1 MLGWSNKS
9 ARLSAWGIALAL
21 GMSAPPAWAAS
32 VPEAAGASPTSQEAQ
47 PAPTPEPA
55 PPDVQ
60 APPEGGAAPEVGA
73 PAGPPAPEA
82 APEDAAQA
90 GGEPEEGPPG
100 GRGTI
105 GRIVVDGNARVSD
118 SAFFNSLK
126 IKTGDPYDEGA
137 IQDEFR
143 RLWDLGLFDDINV
156 ESRRRE
162 GDVYDLIFHVRDRP
176 LIGTV
181 SFVGMKA
188 VTEAN
193 IQERLNQ
200 AKAEIRRGQPVDF
213 SLLRKAEAA
222 IQQLLAE
229 KGYLEARVH
238 ARLTPSGQ
246 GQREVTFDI
255 REGSK
260 TKIKEIDFTGNHL
273 FTDRRLRKMLKLT
286 KQAFWLTG
294 WASSKTLYHPAK
306 FDQDSENIKTAYKS
320 VGHLDIAIQPE
331 IVDLVRKGK
340 SGGRRGKDGGAAKT
354 AEAPPAGEADI
365 EEDEPPEVAP
375 APPPAGETEKQRKR
389 RVKAE
394 EKVRHERDKR
404 PKKWVKLTVPIEEG
418 LQYRVGK
425 MEIAGNSVF
434 SEPEILARVP
444 LRPGM
449 VFNDSALKYGTKRL
463 EEDYGERGYFY
474 VSIDP
479 RVDKREQIA
488 DLTLTVT
495 EDKKYFVNRI
505 EFSGNTTTRD
515 GVLRREVPLGETELF
530 NVRRLRLGIRKIAQL
545 GYFQVGDDPVV
556 KPQGQADR
564 VDIEVQ
570 GTESSRN
577 EIQVGGGVSGLEGGF
592 FQASYSTRNFL
603 GKGEI
608 FSAYIQTGTRANRY
622 SINFTEPWFMGRPW
636 TLGFSLFKRQTD
648 YVGFRQLGSG
658 GTISLGRLLGPF
670 SRFDLAY
677 GFETVDLVTSQP
689 GFPVNRRNSST
700 SSLTTLYTL
709 DTRNNYFRPTRGYRL
724 QGSYEYAGGALG
736 GDNYFMKPRL
746 DGTLYL
752 PGFMRKHYIG
762 LNASY
767 GRVSP
772 FGGRVV
778 PVYERF
784 FLGGERSLRVFR
796 TREVSPARRDIDV
809 NNNGFIDRPEDLHPD
824 GVFEPCEDLNHN
836 GKQDANEPDRGNCL
850 LDPSEDLNHNGL
862 LDSEDLNH
870 NGILDPGEDLNGNGL
885 LDVEDRNGNGL
896 LDLGEDRPDGAW
908 TAFCPSDDLNMNGVQ
923 DSGEADF
930 GNCRLDPGEDTNGDG
945 VFGSVFPGGNQFML
959 FNAEYTI
966 PLAEAVEIAMFYD
979 AGNAFE
985 DGERVQLNGMRVDY
999 GLELR
1004 FYLPVFQAPLR
1015 LIYGFIQNPRKGENA
1030 SNFIFSIGT
1039 TF

>member
-1 MLGWSNKS
+1 MPGIGLSGMS
-9 ARLSAWGIALAL
+9 APLCAWGLALAL
-21 GMSAPPAWAAS
+21 GTGAPLAA
-32 VPEAAGASPTSQEAQ
+32 
-47 PAPTPEPA
+47 PAPGTGVPAGLPGVSSQDPAPSPGQEPAPEPA
-55 PPDVQ
+55 PPPAEAAVASPDPA
-60 APPEGGAAPEVGA
+60 APPETA
-73 PAGPPAPEA
+73 PAEGEEPV
-82 APEDAAQA
+82 
-90 GGEPEEGPPG
+90 GEPATGK
-100 GRGTI
+100 GTI
-105 GRIVVDGNARVSD
+105 GRIVVDGNVRVSD
-118 SAFFNSLK
+118 NAFFNSLK
-126 IKTGDPYDEGA
+126 LKSGDPYGERA

-143 RLWDLGLFDDINV
+143 RLWDLDLFDDIIV

-162 GDVYDLIFHVRDRP
+162 GDVYDLIYHVRDRP
-176 LIGTV
+176 LVGSV
-181 SFVGMKA
+181 AFVGMKA

-193 IQERLNQ
+193 IQERLSQ
-200 AKAEIRRGQPVDF
+200 AKAEVRRGQPVDF
-213 SLLRKAEAA
+213 SLLRKTEAA
-222 IQQLLAE
+222 IEQLLAE
-229 KGYLEARVH
+229 KGYLEVRVR

-246 GQREVTFDI
+246 GQREITFDI
-255 REGSK
+255 REGAR
-260 TKIKEIDFTGNHL
+260 TKIKEIDFTGNRV

-286 KQAFWLTG
+286 RQSFWLTS

-306 FDQDSENIKTAYKS
+306 FDQDAENIRTAYKS
-320 VGHLDIAIQPE
+320 LGHLDMAIQPE
-331 IVDLVRKGK
+331 IVELVRKGK
-340 SGGRRGKDGGAAKT
+340 AGGRHGKEGGEAQAGGAPDGGV
-354 AEAPPAGEADI
+354 GELE
-365 EEDEPPEVAP
+365 EEDEPEAAAP
-375 APPPAGETEKQRKR
+375 APPPAGETERQRKK

-394 EKVRHERDKR
+394 QKTRRERDKR

-418 LQYRVGK
+418 SQYKVGK
-425 MEIAGNSVF
+425 IDIEGNSVF
-434 SEPEILARVP
+434 SGPEILARVP

-449 VFNDSALKYGTKRL
+449 VFNDSALKYSTKRL

-479 RVDKREQIA
+479 RVEKREQVA
-488 DLTLTVT
+488 DLMLSVT

-515 GVLRREVPLGETELF
+515 GVLRREVPLGEKDLF

-556 KPQGQADR
+556 KAQGDTDR
-564 VDIEVQ
+564 VDVEVQ

-622 SINFTEPWFMGRPW
+622 SLSFTEPWFLGRPW

-648 YVGFRQLGSG
+648 FVGFRQVGSG
-658 GTISLGRLLGPF
+658 GTVSLGRLLGAF
-670 SRFDLAY
+670 SRFDVAY
-677 GFETVDLVTSQP
+677 GFETVDLVTSRA
-689 GFPVNRRNSST
+689 GFPVNRRTSST
-700 SSLTTLYTL
+700 SSVTSLYTI
-709 DTRNNYFRPTRGYRL
+709 DTRNNFFRPTRGYRM
-724 QGSYEYAGGALG
+724 QGSFEYAGGALG
-736 GDNYFMKPRL
+736 GDNYFRKPRL

-767 GRVSP
+767 GYVAP

-778 PVYERF
+778 PVFERY

-796 TREVSPARRDIDV
+796 TRQVSPARRDLDV
-809 NNNGFIDRPEDLHPD
+809 NSNGFIDLPEDTNPD
-824 GVFEPCEDLNHN
+824 GIWLPHSCEDLDND
-836 GKQDANEPDRGNCL
+836 GKQDANEPDRGNCV
-850 LDPSEDLNHNGL
+850 LDPSEDLNGNGL
-862 LDSEDLNH
+862 LDTEDLNR

-885 LDVEDRNGNGL
+885 LDVEDANGNGR
-896 LDLGEDRPDGAW
+896 LDLSEDRPDGVW
-908 TAFCPSDDLNMNGVQ
+908 TAFCPADDPNMNGVP
-923 DSGEADF
+923 DPGEIDF

-945 VFGSVFPGGNQFML
+945 VFGTVFPGGNQFLL

-966 PLAEAVEIAMFYD
+966 PLADAVEIAFFYD
-979 AGNAFE
+979 AGNAFD
-985 DGERVQLNGMRVDY
+985 DGQPVRLNGMRVDY

-1015 LIYGFIQNPRKGENA
+1015 LIYGFIENPRRGEDA